1 MADLISVPAAALAE
15 GRATLARLDARAT
28 HHRYRLASGVR
39 VVWRAFGSG
48 KPLVL
53 MHGGHGSWTHW
64 VRNIEALAAI
74 RAVWVPDLPGYG
86 DSDALPQGADFEAFL
101 AATLES
107 IDGLVGAS
115 TEIDLGGFSF
125 GGVVA
130 STLACRRP
138 VGKLALVGSAGHG
151 GKRRQQRELL
161 NWKKVEAEDE
171 RRALFDANLKSFM
184 LYAPG
189 NADSLALTVYE
200 EACLKTRF
208 RSKDVSLANTLGPL
222 LKTADID
229 PLLLWGT
236 HDVTAADPQAFSDQ
250 LHAQGVRHRFG
261 LVANAG
267 HWAQFEAADE
277 VNRRVIGYLSEARE
291 AGEADKASA

>member
-1 MADLISVPAAALAE
+1 MADLISVPASALTEGRAALA
-15 GRATLARLDARAT
+15 RIDARAT
-28 HHRYRLASGVR
+28 HHRYRIASGAR
-39 VVWRAFGSG
+39 IVWRVFGSG

-64 VRNIEALAAI
+64 VRNVEALCAM
-74 RAVWVPDLPGYG
+74 REVWVPDLPGYG
-86 DSDALPQGADFEAFL
+86 DSDALPPGADFETFL
-101 AATLES
+101 AATLAS
-107 IDGLVGAS
+107 LDGLIGAS
-115 TEIDLGGFSF
+115 TEIDLAGFSF

-161 NWKKVEAEDE
+161 NWKKVHAEDE
-171 RRALFDANLKSFM
+171 RRAMFDANLKSFM
-184 LYAPG
+184 LHDPA

-200 EACLKTRF
+200 DACLKTRF
-208 RSKDVSLANTLGPL
+208 RSKDVSLASSLAPL
-222 LKTADID
+222 LKTADVD

-236 HDVTAADPQAFSDQ
+236 HDVTAAEPQAFSDQ

-267 HWAQFEAADE
+267 HWAQFEAADD
-277 VNRRVIGYLSEARE
+277 VNRRVIAYLSEA
-291 AGEADKASA
+291 DS

>member
-1 MADLISVPAAALAE
+1 MADLISVPASALTE
-15 GRATLARLDARAT
+15 GRAALARLDARAT
-28 HHRYRLASGVR
+28 HHRYRVASGAC
-39 VVWRAFGSG
+39 VVWRVFGSG

-64 VRNIEALAAI
+64 VRNVEALGAL

-86 DSDALPQGADFEAFL
+86 DSDALPPGADFEAFL

-107 IDGLVGAS
+107 LDGLVGAS
-115 TEIDLGGFSF
+115 TEIDLAGFSF

-130 STLACRRP
+130 STLAGRRP

-184 LYAPG
+184 LHDPDH
-189 NADSLALTVYE
+189 ADSLALTVYE
-200 EACLKTRF
+200 DACLRTRF
-208 RSKDVSLANTLGPL
+208 RSKDVSLANTLAPL
-222 LKTADID
+222 LEAADID

-250 LHAQGVRHRFG
+250 LRAQGLRHRFA
-261 LVANAG
+261 LVPDAG

-277 VNRRVIGYLSEARE
+277 VNRRVLDYLSEA
-291 AGEADKASA
+291 GG

>member
-1 MADLISVPAAALAE
+1 
-15 GRATLARLDARAT
+15 
-28 HHRYRLASGVR
+28 
-39 VVWRAFGSG
+39 
-48 KPLVL
+48 
-53 MHGGHGSWTHW
+53 
-64 VRNIEALAAI
+64 
-74 RAVWVPDLPGYG
+74 
-86 DSDALPQGADFEAFL
+86 LPQGADFEAFL

-107 IDGLVGAS
+107 LDGLIGAS

-161 NWKKVEAEDE
+161 NWKKVEAEDA

-184 LYAPG
+184 LHDPG

-200 EACLKTRF
+200 DACLRTRF
-208 RSKDVSLANTLGPL
+208 RSKEVSLASTLEPL
-222 LKTADID
+222 LKTADVD
-229 PLLLWGT
+229 PLLLWGA

-261 LVANAG
+261 LVADAG

-277 VNRRVIGYLSEARE
+277 VNRRVIAYLSEAD
-291 AGEADKASA
+291 A